1 MSYNIKIKNKL
12 FEEINIKKKLYLIS
26 KVCFYYLNNKFFY
39 LIFLSK
45 SIYYN
50 FLTYIEEFMLTGKV
64 KWFNPQKGYGFISP
78 DDGKKDIFV
87 HISALE
93 KSGINALNENDKVSY
108 DEARNNGKVSAA
120 NIKVLND

>member
-1 MSYNIKIKNKL
+1 
-12 FEEINIKKKLYLIS
+12 
-26 KVCFYYLNNKFFY
+26 
-39 LIFLSK
+39 
-45 SIYYN
+45 
-50 FLTYIEEFMLTGKV
+50 MLTGKV
-64 KWFNPQKGYGFISP
+64 KWFNPQKGYGFIPP

-120 NIKVLND
+120 NIKIINN

>member
-1 MSYNIKIKNKL
+1 
-12 FEEINIKKKLYLIS
+12 
-26 KVCFYYLNNKFFY
+26 
-39 LIFLSK
+39 
-45 SIYYN
+45 
-50 FLTYIEEFMLTGKV
+50 MLTGKV

-93 KSGINALNENDKVSY
+93 KSGINSLNENDKVSY

-120 NIKVLND
+120 NIKILNN